1 MALSR
6 TCGTK
11 LQVPF
16 TLSTEYYAYLIISSY
31 PSQMHIEKQIH
42 TSMPSQHSLLIT
54 INSHIMK
61 RIILGIVAI
70 TLLYSCS
77 SQPAAPTAP
86 PPPSLP
92 VQTVVAGTDTTFQ
105 EYPAS
110 IEGAVNVEIR
120 PQVSG
125 TLDKVFVDEG
135 AFVNAGEAIFKINEL
150 PYRAA
155 YNNALA
161 SQHAAEASQAN
172 AQLEIDKLTPL
183 VANKVVSDYQLK
195 TAKATYQVATA
206 NVEQA
211 KANVSTAAINLGY
224 TTIKAPVSGYIG
236 RLQKKQGSLVSPT
249 DVDALT
255 LLSDVHNVHV
265 YFSLG
270 EKDFVSFKEQYPGQT
285 LKDKLKQLPPVIL
298 LLADNTQ
305 YAKEGSIDMIDGQFD
320 KNTGAIT
327 LRASFANAQ
336 GLLRS
341 GNTGKIR
348 LSLQHKD
355 ALLIPESATV
365 DMQDKVFVFTVGD
378 SSKVKKQAINIIGKS
393 GDNYL
398 VKDGVKVG
406 DLIVLSGI
414 DKLQE
419 GMVIHP
425 EKATDKVAVAV
436 IKK

>member
-1 MALSR
+1 
-6 TCGTK
+6 
-11 LQVPF
+11 
-16 TLSTEYYAYLIISSY
+16 
-31 PSQMHIEKQIH
+31 
-42 TSMPSQHSLLIT
+42 
-54 INSHIMK
+54 MK
-61 RIILGIVAI
+61 RIILGLIAI

-77 SQPAAPTAP
+77 PKQQSAGAP

-92 VQTVVAGTDTTFQ
+92 VATISTGTDTTYQ

-110 IEGAVNVEIR
+110 IEGSINVEIR

-125 TLDKVFVDEG
+125 SLDKVFVDEG
-135 AFVNAGEAIFKINEL
+135 AFVSEGQPIFKINDL

-155 YNNALA
+155 LNNALA
-161 SQHAAEASQAN
+161 TMHAAEASVAN

-183 VANKVVSDYQLK
+183 VQNKVVSDYQLK
-195 TAKATYQVATA
+195 TAKAAYDVAKA
-206 NVEQA
+206 NVEQT
-211 KANVSTAAINLGY
+211 KANVATAQINLGY

-236 RLQKKQGSLVSPT
+236 RLLKKQGSLVAPT

-270 EKDFVSFKEQYPGQT
+270 EKDFIDFKEQYPGET
-285 LKDKLKQLPPVIL
+285 LKDKLKSLPPVTL
-298 LLADNTQ
+298 LLADASS
-305 YAKEGSIDMIDGQFD
+305 YAQQGKIDMIDGQFD
-320 KNTGAIT
+320 KTTGAIT
-327 LRASFANAQ
+327 LRASFPNAQ

-341 GNTGKIR
+341 GNTGKVQ
-348 LSLQHKD
+348 LSLVHKD
-355 ALLIPESATV
+355 ALLVPESATV

-378 SSKVKKQAINIIGKS
+378 SSKVKKQAITIVGKS

-406 DLIVLSGI
+406 DQIVLSGV

-419 GMVIHP
+419 GMVIQP
-425 EKATDKVAVAV
+425 QKATDKAVATV
-436 IKK
+436 TK